1 MCRILKKITALFLLF
16 VTVSLNAAPVLVDE
30 LEPIAPS
37 FQEKNILPNDT
48 YETPAFGLHIGKD
61 RLWNRYGGNMS
72 ARKMFKGGSATR
84 DGVSGLGAQR

>member
-37 FQEKNILPNDT
+37 FQEKNILPNAT
-48 YETPAFGLHIGKD
+48 YETPAFWMHIGKD
-61 RLWNRYGGNMS
+61 RLWNKYGGNMP
-72 ARKMFKGGSATR
+72 ARQIFKGGSATKDFGPR
-84 DGVSGLGAQR
+84 FGVKE